1 MEDET
6 AEKLVLMKLYQL
18 EREYGAGFSDTM
30 EHIGKVVGIRDHVQL
45 VRVYESLKSKGY
57 IESLGFGIPMILTPE
72 GRHHIEEI
80 LRKEIGPFGF

>member
-18 EREYGAGFSDTM
+18 EREYGTGFSDTM

-57 IESLGFGIPMILTPE
+57 IESLGFGIPMTLTPE
-72 GRHHIEEI
+72 GRQHIEEV
-80 LRKEIGPFGF
+80 LREEIGPFGF